1 MKLSRFFKTIFMT
14 DFVGGLFIAIKEIFK
29 SKKTINYPFEKGK
42 ISPRFRGEHALRR
55 YPNGEERC
63 IACKLCEAV
72 CPHSIFFYTFSII
85 AIISAIMVTVSKNT
99 VHSVF
104 FLILDF
110 ISISCLFI
118 MIGAE
123 FLGMIMLIVY
133 VGAVAVL
140 FLFVV
145 MMLNVAQQKNQ
156 WFASKESS
164 GHIPVGL
171 IISTIIFFELIIVI
185 GGWKYKPDLFDIN
198 NTTNNFNMSNTHS
211 LGQVLYTDYIHVFQ
225 LSGMILLVAMIGAIV
240 LTFRK
245 REGVKT
251 QSYLK
256 QISRERSEG
265 IGIFLNRKNI
275 IVILMSIELIL
286 LAVNI
291 NLVAFSIFLGDLTG
305 QVFTLFILTV
315 AAAEAAIGL
324 AIIVVYYRNSGTIR
338 VEEIDQLK
346 G

>member
-1 MKLSRFFKTIFMT
+1 M
-14 DFVGGLFIAIKEIFK
+14 A
-29 SKKTINYPFEKGK
+29 
-42 ISPRFRGEHALRR
+42 HA
-55 YPNGEERC
+55 
-63 IACKLCEAV
+63 
-72 CPHSIFFYTFSII
+72 IFFYIFSGI
-85 AIISAIMVTVSKNT
+85 AIISAIMVTASKNT

-156 WFASKESS
+156 WFLSSQSS

-185 GGWKYKPDLFDIN
+185 GGWKYKPDLVDRIN
-198 NTTNNFNMSNTHS
+198 NQSVETISNTHS
-211 LGQVLYTDYIHVFQ
+211 LGQILYTDYIYVFQ
-225 LSGMILLVAMIGAIV
+225 ISGMILLVAMIGAIV
-240 LTFRK
+240 LTFRQ
-245 REGVKT
+245 RAGVKK
-251 QSYLK
+251 QSYIK

-265 IGIFLNRKNI
+265 VQVVDVKAREG
-275 IVILMSIELIL
+275 
-286 LAVNI
+286 VN
-291 NLVAFSIFLGDLTG
+291 VD
-305 QVFTLFILTV
+305 
-315 AAAEAAIGL
+315 
-324 AIIVVYYRNSGTIR
+324 
-338 VEEIDQLK
+338 D
-346 G
+346 

>member
-1 MKLSRFFKTIFMT
+1 M
-14 DFVGGLFIAIKEIFK
+14 IA
-29 SKKTINYPFEKGK
+29 
-42 ISPRFRGEHALRR
+42 HA
-55 YPNGEERC
+55 
-63 IACKLCEAV
+63 
-72 CPHSIFFYTFSII
+72 IFFYVFSFI

-156 WFASKESS
+156 WLLSEDSS
-164 GHIPVGL
+164 GHIPIGL
-171 IISTIIFFELIIVI
+171 IISVLIFFELIIVV
-185 GGWKYKPDLFDIN
+185 GGWKYRPELFDTGNLN
-198 NTTNNFNMSNTHS
+198 NISEMTNTHS
-211 LGQVLYTDYIHVFQ
+211 LGQIIYTDFIHVFQ
-225 LSGMILLVAMIGAIV
+225 ISGMILLIAMIGAIV

-251 QSYLK
+251 QSYIK

-265 IGIFLNRKNI
+265 
-275 IVILMSIELIL
+275 VELL
-286 LAVNI
+286 EL
-291 NLVAFSIFLGDLTG
+291 SLTH
-305 QVFTLFILTV
+305 I
-315 AAAEAAIGL
+315 
-324 AIIVVYYRNSGTIR
+324 
-338 VEEIDQLK
+338 
-346 G
+346 

>member
-1 MKLSRFFKTIFMT
+1 M
-14 DFVGGLFIAIKEIFK
+14 IA
-29 SKKTINYPFEKGK
+29 
-42 ISPRFRGEHALRR
+42 
-55 YPNGEERC
+55 
-63 IACKLCEAV
+63 
-72 CPHSIFFYTFSII
+72 HSIFFYTFSII
-85 AIISAIMVTVSKNT
+85 AVISAIMVTVSKNT

-156 WFASKESS
+156 WFSSQESS
-164 GHIPVGL
+164 RHIPIGL

-198 NTTNNFNMSNTHS
+198 NSINNFSESNTHS
-211 LGQVLYTDYIHVFQ
+211 LGQILYTDYIHVFQ

-245 REGVKT
+245 REGVKK

-265 IGIFLNRKNI
+265 
-275 IVILMSIELIL
+275 V
-286 LAVNI
+286 
-291 NLVAFSIFLGDLTG
+291 
-305 QVFTLFILTV
+305 QVL
-315 AAAEAAIGL
+315 E
-324 AIIVVYYRNSGTIR
+324 
-338 VEEIDQLK
+338 VETNKGVKIDD
-346 G
+346 

>member
-1 MKLSRFFKTIFMT
+1 M
-14 DFVGGLFIAIKEIFK
+14 VA
-29 SKKTINYPFEKGK
+29 
-42 ISPRFRGEHALRR
+42 HA
-55 YPNGEERC
+55 
-63 IACKLCEAV
+63 
-72 CPHSIFFYTFSII
+72 IFFYVFSII
-85 AIISAIMVTVSKNT
+85 AVISAIMVTVSKNT

-156 WFASKESS
+156 WFNSESTTS
-164 GHIPVGL
+164 SHIPVGL
-171 IISTIIFFELIIVI
+171 IISTIIFFELIIVV
-185 GGWKYKPDLFDIN
+185 GGWKYKPELSDQ
-198 NTTNNFNMSNTHS
+198 NTTQIFNEISNTHS
-211 LGQVLYTDYIHVFQ
+211 LGQVLYTDYIHIFQ
-225 LSGMILLVAMIGAIV
+225 ISGMILLIAMIGAIV
-240 LTFRK
+240 LTYRR

-265 IGIFLNRKNI
+265 IEVLEVQSNKGVK
-275 IVILMSIELIL
+275 
-286 LAVNI
+286 
-291 NLVAFSIFLGDLTG
+291 
-305 QVFTLFILTV
+305 
-315 AAAEAAIGL
+315 
-324 AIIVVYYRNSGTIR
+324 
-338 VEEIDQLK
+338 IDD
-346 G
+346 